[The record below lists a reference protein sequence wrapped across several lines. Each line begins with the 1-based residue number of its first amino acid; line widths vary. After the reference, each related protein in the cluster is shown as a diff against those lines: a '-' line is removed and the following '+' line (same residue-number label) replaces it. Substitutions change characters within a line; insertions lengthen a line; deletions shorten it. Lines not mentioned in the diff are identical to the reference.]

1 MTEAQIYFTVA
12 EAAIHLRFAPATLN
26 VWRAEGRGPDYVK
39 FGRSIRY
46 RGADMDRWGT
56 TSSANQRALEQA
68 SECHQ
73 AARKLAK
80 RPGGRVGAAEHA
92 RRLAGEPFCRDCLA
106 DGHPR
111 DASEVDHIIPIAL
124 GGSDDDN
131 NIRCLCKPCHVVRTK
146 EQFSARTARE

>member
-12 EAAIHLRFAPATLN
+12 EAAIHLRFAPAILN

-46 RGADMDRWGT
+46 RGADMDRWGD
-56 TSSANQRALEQA
+56 TSPANQLALEQA

-80 RPGGRVGAAEHA
+80 RPRGRVGAAERV
-92 RRLAGEPFCRDCLA
+92 RRLTAEPFCLDCLA
-106 DGHPR
+106 RGHQR
-111 DASEVDHIIPIAL
+111 DACEIDHIIPIAL
-124 GGSDDDN
+124 GGTDDDD
-131 NIRCLCKPCHVVRTK
+131 NIRCLCKSCHAARTK
-146 EQFSARTARE
+146 EQFAARTLRE